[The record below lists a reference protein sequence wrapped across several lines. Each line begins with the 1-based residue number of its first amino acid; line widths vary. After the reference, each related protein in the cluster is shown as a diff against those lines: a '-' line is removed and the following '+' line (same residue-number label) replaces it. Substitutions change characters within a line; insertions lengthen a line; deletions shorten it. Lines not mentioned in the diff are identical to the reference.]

1 MEILNKLFVDFFNKI
16 GDVIINNIFK
26 ILSVFAVFIA
36 LIPFL
41 TYYLI
46 NLHYIPKVEWFD
58 IASYLLCSFVI
69 VFSGVLIFYLYFEAI
84 YRVIDYKIK
93 QKKDYF
99 FKFYLL
105 TTMIVFPILL
115 MMVILFDKDDKIVLI
130 LACMSAFMFTYI
142 MKNSKAFIR
151 CIFIITSILLVAYTN
166 VKIVQILGIGD
177 YYADVE
183 LDSNYVKTKII
194 LSKLDDS
201 QIDKTYIED
210 NKVIVKNIKVL
221 NSAGDELL
229 LQVESKDKTIKYK
242 PLRFNKKYADIL

>member
-1 MEILNKLFVDFFNKI
+1 MEILNKLFMDFFNKI

-26 ILSVFAVFIA
+26 VLSVFAVFIA

-46 NLHYIPKVEWFD
+46 NLHYIPKIEWFD
-58 IASYLLCSFVI
+58 IVSYLLCSFVI
-69 VFSGVLIFYLYFEAI
+69 VFFGVLIFYLYFEAI
-84 YRVIDYKIK
+84 YSVLEYRIK
-93 QKKDYF
+93 QKIDYI

-105 TTMIVFPILL
+105 TTMIILPMLLIVVVF
-115 MMVILFDKDDKIVLI
+115 FDKDDAFVLFLI
-130 LACMSAFMFTYI
+130 CVSTYMFTYI
-142 MKNSKAFIR
+142 MKNSKVFIR
-151 CIFIITSILLVAYTN
+151 YIFIFTSILIFACTN

-229 LQVESKDKTIKYK
+229 LQVESKNKTIKHK

>member
-1 MEILNKLFVDFFNKI
+1 MEILNKLFMDFFNKI

-26 ILSVFAVFIA
+26 VLSVFAVFIA

-46 NLHYIPKVEWFD
+46 NLHYIPKVEWLD
-58 IASYLLCSFVI
+58 IVSYLLCSFVI
-69 VFSGVLIFYLYFEAI
+69 VFCSVLILYLYFEAI
-84 YRVIDYKIK
+84 YSVLEYKIK
-93 QKKDYF
+93 QKIDYI
-99 FKFYLL
+99 FKYLL
-105 TTMIVFPILL
+105 TTMIILPMLLIVVVF
-115 MMVILFDKDDKIVLI
+115 FDKDDAFVLFFI
-130 LACMSAFMFTYI
+130 CVFTYMFRYI
-142 MKNSKAFIR
+142 MKNSKVFIR
-151 CIFIITSILLVAYTN
+151 CIFIFTSIFIFACTN

-177 YYADVE
+177 YYADIE

-201 QIDKTYIED
+201 QIDKTYIKED

-221 NSAGDELL
+221 NSVGDELL
-229 LQVESKDKTIKYK
+229 LQVENKDKTVKYK